1 MLKLT
6 YIETGFYLERLAQS
20 LEEWVAT
27 RAIFALR
34 VGDRICLEPST
45 ASFLLPADL
54 PRLNLLVAEIRR
66 QGTDEI
72 ALCTC
77 DAEYVEVSLQ
87 GTWLATE
94 IENLATEIE
103 NAEGVFVTALSHAT
117 EFLLFKLWQDA
128 QISATVMSD

>member
-20 LEEWVAT
+20 LEEWMTKRV
-27 RAIFALR
+27 IFALR

-54 PRLNLLVAEIRR
+54 PGLNLLLAELRR
-66 QGTDEI
+66 QGTDAIE
-72 ALCTC
+72 LCVC

-87 GTWLATE
+87 GTWIATE
-94 IENLATEIE
+94 AE
-103 NAEGVFVTALSHAT
+103 NAEGVFAAALPHSI
-117 EFLLFKLWQDA
+117 ELLLFGLWQDA

>member
-20 LEEWVAT
+20 LEEWVTT
-27 RAIFALR
+27 RVIFALR

-72 ALCTC
+72 VLCAC
-77 DAEYVEVSLQ
+77 DAEYVEVGLQ
-87 GTWLATE
+87 GTWIATE
-94 IENLATEIE
+94 AE
-103 NAEGVFVTALSHAT
+103 NAEGVFVAALSHAT
-117 EFLLFKLWQDA
+117 ESLLFKLWQDA

>member
-6 YIETGFYLERLAQS
+6 YIETGFYLERSAQS
-20 LEEWVAT
+20 LEEWVTT
-27 RAIFALR
+27 RVIFALR

-54 PRLNLLVAEIRR
+54 LGLNLLVAEVRR
-66 QGTDEI
+66 LGTDEI
-72 ALCTC
+72 ALCAC
-77 DAEYVEVSLQ
+77 DAEYVEVSLK
-87 GTWLATE
+87 GTWIATE
-94 IENLATEIE
+94 VE
-103 NAEGVFVTALSHAT
+103 NAEGAFVAALSHST

>member
-34 VGDRICLEPST
+34 VGDPICLEPST

-54 PRLNLLVAEIRR
+54 PRLNLLIAEIRR

-94 IENLATEIE
+94 IEN
-103 NAEGVFVTALSHAT
+103 AEGVFVAALSHST
-117 EFLLFKLWQDA
+117 ETLLFRLWQEA
-128 QISATVMSD
+128 QVSATVMSD